1 MDPRERL
8 ENLTRRER
16 AGGIPRAR
24 NSRRR
29 AVLLAL
35 AGALLALAI
44 PQGAGAAPPAHAA
57 RFTYEL
63 CDSALPGGNVPVSE
77 FHPAAPSP
85 FSPFQNCASPGG
97 AIGVTQTA
105 AGAATAAWLEV
116 VVPPTPGGF
125 VESEAITAVGAG
137 IDPGTPQH
145 ESHVFENDFP
155 GASGAAARLFHIR
168 TEQALFFGSGGGFN
182 VVMSCDGNVPA
193 PCNPGPVVAAQD
205 IAATEVDP
213 IAPKLLGLQ
222 GSLLSGGTIRGHQGL
237 AVEGSDEGGGL
248 SSISVFVNGS
258 PGAAP
263 TVGSCSL
270 ASVANKSYVGTVAL
284 STTPCPTK
292 LKAEWQLNTEKA
304 PFHDGPN
311 SVQVCASDFS
321 TLGDPNTTCLPAK
334 TVNTDNSCANSTVA
348 GGELLSAQF
357 TKSNNETLTVGFGK
371 EAEVVGTLRTNAGD
385 PVAGATLC
393 VKMQTLE
400 VDAQASP
407 VGTVTTDGNG
417 NYSYKVP
424 AGPNR
429 DVVIGY
435 RHDTSQV
442 ARDVRYYAHARPSLH
457 SSSDHLHNGERVKFW
472 GQLQGPHRFGRVVI
486 LQANVKG
493 SKRWITFRKATSIE
507 KGIFHAKYHFTS
519 TTRTT
524 TYRFRAVVPD
534 QAGYPWVQGHS
545 KPLSVKVT
553 R

>member
-1 MDPRERL
+1 MRSGL
-8 ENLTRRER
+8 L
-16 AGGIPRAR
+16 A
-24 NSRRR
+24 
-29 AVLLAL
+29 LAL
-35 AGALLALAI
+35 AGAALALLLPAT
-44 PQGAGAAPPAHAA
+44 AAASPA

-63 CDSALPGGNVPVSE
+63 CDSALPGGGQPALSFTVNPGVPMGY
-77 FHPAAPSP
+77 FD
-85 FSPFQNCASPGG
+85 NCQVPGG
-97 AIGVTQTA
+97 SVGISESGHAASTFSMLSVGVP
-105 AGAATAAWLEV
+105 E
-116 VVPPTPGGF
+116 TPGGF
-125 VESEAITAVGAG
+125 VETEAISAGAFG
-137 IDPGTPQH
+137 MGPG
-145 ESHVFENDFP
+145 NDHPFVYEQP
-155 GASGAAARLFHIR
+155 WPIPNEPEAARTFFIR
-168 TEQALFFGSGGGFN
+168 RERQLFFGNGGSFTILLN
-182 VVMSCDGNVPA
+182 CDGNYA
-193 PCNPGPVVAAQD
+193 PGCEAGPVIYAHY

-213 IAPKLLGLQ
+213 NPPTLTGIH
-222 GSLLSGGTIRGHQGL
+222 GSLLGAGTLRGSQSIGF
-237 AVEGSDEGGGL
+237 EGHDQGGGL
-248 SSISVFVNGS
+248 TNLSVWVNGKPAGSPTTLACNTAPVSNSSI
-258 PGAAP
+258 
-263 TVGSCSL
+263 
-270 ASVANKSYVGTVAL
+270 KGTVAV
-284 STTPCPTK
+284 TVTPCPTSAK
-292 LKAEWQLNTEKA
+292 GEWEINTENP
-304 PFHDGPN
+304 PFHLGAN
-311 SVQVCASDFS
+311 SVQVCASDFA
-321 TLGDPNTTCLPAK
+321 TIGAPNTTCSAAQ
-334 TVNTDNSCANSTVA
+334 TVNVDNSCANSTVA
-348 GGELLSAQF
+348 GGELLNAQF
-357 TKSNNETLTVGFGK
+357 TKSNRETLTVGFGK

-385 PVAGATLC
+385 PVGNATLC

-429 DVVIGY
+429 DIVIGY

-545 KPLSVKVT
+545 KPLPVKVT

>member
-1 MDPRERL
+1 MDLREQQGDHRPRSGAGAAGLRSRL
-8 ENLTRRER
+8 L
-16 AGGIPRAR
+16 A
-24 NSRRR
+24 
-29 AVLLAL
+29 LAL
-35 AGALLALAI
+35 AGAALALAL
-44 PQGAGAAPPAHAA
+44 PQGASAAPPAHAA

-63 CDSALPGGNVPVSE
+63 CDSALPGGAVPASSYSYSSD
-77 FHPAAPSP
+77 FTP
-85 FSPFQNCASPGG
+85 FENCPSPGG
-97 AIGVTQTA
+97 SIGLVETSPASGTF
-105 AGAATAAWLEV
+105 GALSIL
-116 VVPPTPGGF
+116 VPETPGGF
-125 VESEAITAVGAG
+125 VESETITAVQAG
-137 IDPGTPQH
+137 IDPAGGLGP
-145 ESHVFENDFP
+145 SHVYENGFP
-155 GASGAAARLFHIR
+155 GASAESTRLFQQH
-168 TEQALFFGSGGGFN
+168 TERAYFFGNGGGFN
-182 VVMSCDGNVPA
+182 VVMSCSLPA
-193 PCNPGPVVAAQD
+193 TCSPGPAIGARW

-213 IAPKLLGLQ
+213 NPPKLLGLQ

-248 SSISVFVNGS
+248 SNISVFVNGS

-263 TVGSCSL
+263 IVGSCSL

-284 STTPCPTK
+284 STTPCPPK
-292 LKAEWQLNTEKA
+292 LKAEWQLNTEKS
-304 PFHDGPN
+304 PFHDGAN

-334 TVNTDNSCANSTVA
+334 TVNTDNSCANSTVT

-357 TKSNNETLTVGFGK
+357 TKSNSETLTVGSGK
-371 EAEVVGTLRTNAGD
+371 EAEVVGTLRTNSGD

-442 ARDVRYYAHARPSLH
+442 ARDVRYYAHARPSLK
-457 SSSDHLHNGERVKFW
+457 SSSDHLHNGEQVKFW

-507 KGIFHAKYHFTS
+507 KGIFRAKYHFTS

-534 QAGYPWVQGHS
+534 QVGYPWVQGHS
-545 KPLSVKVT
+545 RPLSVRVS